1 VNPREAPRGR
11 RQGRTEQEAQ
21 AMGQRLWWGALAGT
35 TAGLAMLACTFGL
48 AGLGQ
53 TGCLRPLL
61 ALALPPPFGRP
72 PDPVTGLVAL
82 GSGALLYEVVAVLL
96 GLLVAALVAPLARPL
111 AGLVAFVGGAA
122 SMAALDAA
130 VLAARAPGH
139 ALMLDS
145 PQSLEYLV
153 FGLVLALSMV
163 TGDTGDTL
171 VGRGVAASPLGRGRS
186 AAPVSGAAQNGG
198 DQMAHVHPPA
208 VLEILVTPHCFGCAR
223 ARTLAATIAAHDPA
237 LDVRVVDLSAPGTQV
252 PPGLVAVPSYVL
264 NGRILF
270 IGNPTPAALTA
281 ALKTANPT
289 AAGRPADTP

>member
-1 VNPREAPRGR
+1 
-11 RQGRTEQEAQ
+11 
-21 AMGQRLWWGALAGT
+21 MGQRLWWGALAGT

-111 AGLVAFVGGAA
+111 VGLVAFVGGAA

-130 VLAARAPGH
+130 VLAARAPAH
-139 ALMLDS
+139 MLMLDS

-153 FGLVLALSMV
+153 FGLVLAICMV
-163 TGDTGDTL
+163 TGDTAGAL
-171 VGRGVAASPLGRGRS
+171 VRRGVAAALSERERP
-186 AAPVSGAAQNGG
+186 AAPVARAAPSEGG
-198 DQMAHVHPPA
+198 QAAHVHPPA
-208 VLEILVTPHCFGCAR
+208 VLEIVITPHCFGCAR
-223 ARTLAATIAAHDPA
+223 ARTLAATIASHYPA
-237 LDVRVVDLSAPGTQV
+237 LDVHVVDLSEPGAQA

-270 IGNPTPAALTA
+270 IGNPTQAALAA
-281 ALKTANPT
+281 ALRTADPAT
-289 AAGRPADTP
+289 AGPPDTP